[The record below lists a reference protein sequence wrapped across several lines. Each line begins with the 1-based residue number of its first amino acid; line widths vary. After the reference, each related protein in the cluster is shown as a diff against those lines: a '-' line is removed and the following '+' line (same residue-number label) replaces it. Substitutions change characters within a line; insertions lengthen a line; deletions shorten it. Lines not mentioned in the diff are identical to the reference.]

1 MAISFVAAG
10 SVAVGET
17 PTVSYPAGDQE
28 GDLLVLV
35 TTGTA
40 TPNTPSGWTQRYA
53 QGAGR
58 FITILTRYVQGGEPN
73 SVVVG
78 GALSRSVMLCYR
90 GAGSYNVVGTVATGT
105 STSPATTS
113 QTTTYN
119 NDYILSIY
127 AAANGTAATW
137 TAPAST
143 TSRVNSSA
151 TIVNNGLLIVDEL
164 QAAAG
169 ASATRTATLSASIAW
184 AAINI
189 SFVPTRT
196 LYWVGGTGTWSA
208 TGTGNWANSSGG
220 SGVGILPPVQNETAI
235 IDSSSGTGT
244 ITCTAGVCGDLSVTA
259 SQAIVLGAAAST
271 LSVYGDLTFPA
282 GGSFS
287 ANTNANTITLAAG
300 SAHTVTTNGKSFSSL
315 TFNGVGGNWTLPSAL
330 TADATVTLTNGT
342 ITLSTN
348 TTTLT
353 CAAFSSTNAN
363 TRAIAFGS
371 GNITTTGSGTAF
383 TTATATGLTYTGT
396 PTINISNNSATATT
410 VTAGTTGGASTNA
423 LNFNFTT
430 GTYVLTLTTNSQLRN
445 LNFTGFTGSFT
456 QVNLTIFGD
465 FILSSGMT
473 FTGSGSDI
481 TFAATSGVQL
491 VSTAGQLLGT
501 IQQSGAG
508 GTVRLAAG
516 TTSFLSNRSWNL
528 NNGTLDL
535 GTNSATLSVG
545 NFNSSGVNARQI
557 QFGTGN
563 ITTTGTGTVWN
574 TGTATGFGYTG
585 TPTVNISNN
594 SATATT
600 ITPHTTGGTE
610 TNSLNFNITT
620 GTYAL
625 TISNSAV
632 MRSLNFTGFAGSYSQ
647 TAATIFGDLTVS
659 SGMTYTNSAA
669 ALTFA
674 ATSGVQLITSAG
686 KTLGAITQNGVG
698 GTVRLATSTTL
709 SSRTYAFTNG
719 TLDLATNT
727 ATLTCG
733 NFSSDNANTRQ
744 IQFGTGEIRP
754 TGWDT
759 NDATNF
765 TYTGTPTV
773 NTFISSLTVNAH
785 VTGATASNVLNF
797 TINNAS
803 AGLTLET
810 GSVLRSL
817 TFSGTNVWSPANP
830 SVYTFYGNLTL
841 VSGLTLTLP
850 SSLTF
855 NFIATSGTQTI
866 TSAGKTLADITQNG
880 AGGTVSL
887 ADALLIRAAS
897 TYTLTN
903 GTLNANNQNFT
914 AGRFSSNNSNVRT
927 LTMGSG
933 TWTLSGTGTVWD
945 LGTPT
950 NLTFNK
956 DTANIVLS
964 DTSTTARTFQGGG
977 LTYNNLTIG
986 GATGISTLNLSQT
999 NTFATLGSTKTVEYT
1014 INLLNNTTVNTW
1026 AASGSANNFL
1036 NITGSSGTRTLTVTN
1051 PFSVNYA
1058 NISNNTLSSA
1068 NGTATNSLLAST
1080 ATGWTVGAGST
1091 YYSVLSSTTPGAS
1104 FTVPSSWDNSN
1115 NSIHVIGGGGGAA
1128 SGVTPAAGGTP
1139 RAGGGGGGGG
1149 GYAKAVN
1156 QSYTNGQ
1163 IIPYSIGV
1171 GGQTGLLGTSS
1182 AGQSGQTSHWNI
1194 SAYNTVTL
1202 VSSQLSRRTSANTT
1216 IVVNKPTTSDGNLM
1230 IMIVNSSTTPTW
1242 TTPTGWTAGSSN
1254 FNGRAVFYRIASA
1267 SEPSSYTV
1275 TQSASA
1281 TATGTIL
1288 VYSGAQW
1295 GGNGSDTASAATVT
1309 PSTVVSSSNS
1319 TIIYCG
1325 FSTAA
1330 SISFSTPTGYTSR
1343 QADTDA
1349 AAPSQTV
1356 FDISG
1361 ISAGAYSAPTS
1372 TVTGGNARAF
1382 LVAISP
1388 SPSTSSVSVTG
1399 GSGGTSNIAGSGSS
1413 TGGTGGIGQY
1423 SQSTAVQNTSS
1434 TTITINVPA
1443 GTANG
1448 DLMVMYATSGAA
1460 TNNWTTPSGWTLAV
1474 AATNLSR
1481 AVFYRTAS
1489 SEPASYT
1496 VTQSGSATSSAAIL
1510 TYQNATI
1517 DVIGAFGTGA
1527 SPSVAPAITTTVT
1540 NTVILDYVS
1549 STINGSITY
1558 STPTGYVPLISDSD
1572 ATAPSYAIFSTARAV
1587 AGSTGTVSSTPSSG
1601 NPLSVLI
1608 AIKFSGA
1615 TGVFQ
1620 GGTGGAGSFGT
1631 GGANFHGGGGGGG
1644 AAGPNGNG
1652 GNGGNGFSTTANG
1665 TTAGG
1670 GGGGNGGGSAGGNG
1684 SSGVGGNGGNNFSGS
1699 GGGVYTNSSTPGNGT
1714 NGGGGAGMDG
1724 NNTFAGSGGNGIDII
1739 ALAGSGGGAG
1749 ASATF
1754 NSGNVS
1760 ATAGLYG
1767 GGGGGAGTNDDAE
1780 GYIGGAG
1787 AQGVIVLLWGTQ
1799 APSLVSSNYFLLF

>member
-10 SVAVGET
+10 TVATGT
-17 PTVSYPAGDQE
+17 NPTVSYPAGDQE
-28 GDLLVLV
+28 GDLLVLI

-40 TPNTPSGWTQRYA
+40 TPISPSGWTQRYA
-53 QGAGR
+53 QGTGR
-58 FITILTRYVQGGEPN
+58 FITVLTKYVEGGESN
-73 SVVVG
+73 SVAITLAG
-78 GALSRSVMLCYR
+78 TTSKAVMLCYR

-113 QTTTYN
+113 QTTTYA
-119 NDYILSIY
+119 NDYILSLY
-127 AAANGTAATW
+127 ATVSGTATTF
-137 TAPAST
+137 TAPGST
-143 TSRVNSSA
+143 TSRVNSASTA
-151 TIVNNGLLIVDEL
+151 AANGLLIVDEL

-196 LYWVGGTGTWSA
+196 LYWVGGTGTWSK

-244 ITCTAGVCGDLSVTA
+244 ITCAAGDCGDLSVTA
-259 SQAIVLGAAAST
+259 SQAIVLGAASSS
-271 LSVYGDLTFPA
+271 LNVYGDLTFPA

-287 ANTNANTITLAAG
+287 ANTNVNTITLAAG

-315 TFNGVGGNWTLPSAL
+315 TFNGTGGNWTLPSTL
-330 TADATVTLTNGT
+330 TADATVTLTRGT

-348 TTTLT
+348 TTTIT
-353 CAAFSSTNAN
+353 CAAFSSNNAN

-410 VTAGTTGGASTNA
+410 VSAGSTAGGASTNA
-423 LNFNFTT
+423 FNFNFTT
-430 GTYVLTLTTNSQLRN
+430 GTYVLTLTSGSNLRN
-445 LNFTGFTGSFT
+445 LDFTGFTGSFT

-516 TTSFLSNRSWNL
+516 TTSFLSNRNWNL

-545 NFNSSGVNARQI
+545 NFNSSNNNARQI

-563 ITTTGTGTVWN
+563 ITTIGTGTVWD
-574 TGTATGFGYTG
+574 TGGATNFTYTG

-625 TISNSAV
+625 TITSGSV
-632 MRSLNFTGFAGSYSQ
+632 MRSLDFTGFAGSYSHA
-647 TAATIFGDLTVS
+647 TATIFKDLTVS
-659 SGMTYTNSAA
+659 SGMTYTNTANV
-669 ALTFA
+669 LTFA

-686 KTLGAITQNGVG
+686 KTLGAITQDGVG

-709 SSRTYAFTNG
+709 SSRTYTLTNG

-733 NFSSDNANTRQ
+733 NFNSSNSNTRQ
-744 IQFGTGEIRP
+744 IQFGTAAI
-754 TGWDT
+754 THTSWNT
-759 NDATNF
+759 NNATNF

-773 NTFISSLTVNAH
+773 NSFISSLTVNAH

-797 TINNAS
+797 NITSAS
-803 AGLTLET
+803 TSFTLTT
-810 GSVLRSL
+810 ASVLRSL

-830 SVYTFYGNLTL
+830 SVYTFYGDLTL

-855 NFIATSGTQTI
+855 NFSATSGTQTI
-866 TSAGKTLADITQNG
+866 TSAGKTIADITQNG

-1091 YYSVLSSTTPGAS
+1091 YYSVLTSTTPGSS

-1115 NSIHVIGGGGGAA
+1115 NTIHVIGGGGGAA

-1156 QSYTNGQ
+1156 QSYTTGQ
-1163 IIPYSIGV
+1163 VIPYSIGV
-1171 GGQTGLLGTSS
+1171 GGSTGIDGNTSS
-1182 AGQSGQTSHWNI
+1182 TGQSGQTSRWDI
-1194 SAYNTVTL
+1194 SAYNTVTF
-1202 VSSQLSRRTSANTT
+1202 VSSQITLSAGATT
-1216 IVVNKPTTSDGNLM
+1216 ITVTKPTTSAGNLM
-1230 IMIVNSSTTPTW
+1230 IMIVNSASFSNTW
-1242 TTPTGWTAGSSN
+1242 TTPTGWTVGDNNAA
-1254 FNGRAVFYRIASA
+1254 GRAVFYRIATG
-1267 SEPSSYTV
+1267 SEPGNYRV
-1275 TQSASA
+1275 TQTS
-1281 TATGTIL
+1281 TARADGTII

-1295 GGNGSDTASAATVT
+1295 GGSGANTASSTSVT
-1309 PSTVVSSSNS
+1309 PTTSVTLNNS

-1325 FSTAA
+1325 FSDFA
-1330 SISFSTPTGYTSR
+1330 SRSFSTPTGYTSR
-1343 QADTDA
+1343 QADSDA
-1349 AAPSQTV
+1349 NTPSQTV
-1356 FDISG
+1356 FDLSG
-1361 ISAGAYSAPTS
+1361 VSAGSYTAPTS
-1372 TVTGGNARAF
+1372 TVTGGSARAF
-1382 LVAISP
+1382 LVAVYP
-1388 SPSTSSVSVTG
+1388 SPSTSSVSATG
-1399 GSGGTSNIAGSGSS
+1399 GNGGTSNTAGSGSS
-1413 TGGTGGIGQY
+1413 TGGTGGTG
-1423 SQSTAVQNTSS
+1423 
-1434 TTITINVPA
+1434 
-1443 GTANG
+1443 
-1448 DLMVMYATSGAA
+1448 SGGV
-1460 TNNWTTPSGWTLAV
+1460 NN
-1474 AATNLSR
+1474 
-1481 AVFYRTAS
+1481 
-1489 SEPASYT
+1489 YT
-1496 VTQSGSATSSAAIL
+1496 
-1510 TYQNATI
+1510 
-1517 DVIGAFGTGA
+1517 
-1527 SPSVAPAITTTVT
+1527 
-1540 NTVILDYVS
+1540 
-1549 STINGSITY
+1549 
-1558 STPTGYVPLISDSD
+1558 
-1572 ATAPSYAIFSTARAV
+1572 
-1587 AGSTGTVSSTPSSG
+1587 
-1601 NPLSVLI
+1601 
-1608 AIKFSGA
+1608 
-1615 TGVFQ
+1615 

-1631 GGANFHGGGGGGG
+1631 GASSFHGGGGGGG

-1652 GNGGNGFSTTANG
+1652 GNGGNGFSTTNIG
-1665 TTAGG
+1665 STAGG
-1670 GGGGNGGGSAGGNG
+1670 GGGGNGGGTAGGNG

-1699 GGGVYTNSSTPGNGT
+1699 GGGVYVDSNTPVSGS

-1724 NNTFAGSGGNGIDII
+1724 DNTYAGSGGNGIDII

-1749 ASATF
+1749 ASAVF
-1754 NSGNVS
+1754 NGGNVS

-1767 GGGGGAGTNDDAE
+1767 GGGGGAGTTDNAE

-1799 APSLVSSNYFLLF
+1799 APSPSGPEAANFFLFF

>member
-10 SVAVGET
+10 TVATGT
-17 PTVSYPAGDQE
+17 NPTVSYPAGDQE
-28 GDLLVLV
+28 GDLLVLI

-40 TPNTPSGWTQRYA
+40 TPISPSGWTQRYA
-53 QGAGR
+53 QGTGR
-58 FITILTRYVQGGEPN
+58 FITVLTKYVEGGESN
-73 SVVVG
+73 SVAITLAG
-78 GALSRSVMLCYR
+78 TTSKAVMLCYR
-90 GAGSYNVVGTVATGT
+90 GAGSYDVVGTVATGS
-105 STSPATTS
+105 STTATTNS
-113 QTTTYN
+113 QNTTYANDYVLSIFARTTT
-119 NDYILSIY
+119 
-127 AAANGTAATW
+127 
-137 TAPAST
+137 AST
-143 TSRVNSSA
+143 FTNPAGTNTRVNSSSTA
-151 TIVNNGLLIVDEL
+151 GVNGLLVADEL

-169 ASATRTATLSASIAW
+169 ATTARSTTLSVSGAW

-196 LYWVGGTGTWSA
+196 LYWVGGTGTWSK

-244 ITCTAGVCGDLSVTA
+244 ITCAAGDCGDLSVTA
-259 SQAIVLGAAAST
+259 SQAIVLGAASSS
-271 LSVYGDLTFPA
+271 LNVYGDLTFPA

-287 ANTNANTITLAAG
+287 ANTNVNTITLRAG

-315 TFNGVGGNWTLPSAL
+315 TFTGIGGNWTLPSAL

-353 CAAFSSTNAN
+353 CAAFSSNTSS

-410 VTAGTTGGASTNA
+410 VSAGSTAGGASTNA
-423 LNFNFTT
+423 FNFNFTT
-430 GTYVLTLTTNSQLRN
+430 GTYVLTLTSGSNLRN
-445 LNFTGFTGSFT
+445 LDFTGFTGSFT

-516 TTSFLSNRSWNL
+516 TTSFLSNRGWNL

-545 NFNSSGVNARQI
+545 NFNSSNNNARQI

-563 ITTTGTGTVWN
+563 ITTIGTSTVWN
-574 TGTATGFGYTG
+574 TATATNLTYTG

-625 TISNSAV
+625 TISNSVV

-709 SSRTYAFTNG
+709 SSRTYTLTNG

-733 NFSSDNANTRQ
+733 TFSSNNANTRQ
-744 IQFGTGEIRP
+744 IQFGTGAITT
-754 TGWDT
+754 TGTGTVWST
-759 NDATNF
+759 STATNL

-773 NTFISSLTVNAH
+773 NISNNSASATTVTSH
-785 VTGATASNVLNF
+785 VTGGTEANAFDFNFTTGTYALTLTTASVIKSLNYTGF
-797 TINNAS
+797 
-803 AGLTLET
+803 AGSWNPGPSSTL
-810 GSVLRSL
+810 
-817 TFSGTNVWSPANP
+817 
-830 SVYTFYGNLTL
+830 TFYGNLTL
-841 VSGLTLTLP
+841 VTGMSFVSPGGAAVW
-850 SSLTF
+850 TF
-855 NFIATSGTQTI
+855 AATSGTQTI
-866 TSAGKTLADITQNG
+866 TCAGKALGSITQNG
-880 AGGTVSL
+880 VGGTVSL
-887 ADALLIRAAS
+887 GDAFLS
-897 TYTLTN
+897 VNTYTLTN

-914 AGRFSSNNSNVRT
+914 AGLFSSNNSNVRT

-945 LGTPT
+945 LGTVT

-964 DTSTTARTFQGGG
+964 DTSTTARTFAGGG
-977 LTYNNLTIG
+977 RTYNNLTIG
-986 GATGISTLNLSQT
+986 GATGISTLNLSGT

-1115 NSIHVIGGGGGAA
+1115 NSIYVIGGGGGAA
-1128 SGVTPAAGGTP
+1128 SGSTPTAGGTP

-1156 QSYTNGQ
+1156 QSYTTGQ
-1163 IIPYSIGV
+1163 IIPYSVGV
-1171 GGQTGLLGTSS
+1171 GGTSGLTDTSS
-1182 AGQSGQTSHWNI
+1182 AGGSGLSSHWNI
-1194 SAYNTVTL
+1194 SAYDTVTF
-1202 VSSQLSRRTSANTT
+1202 VSSALSRRTTSNTT
-1216 IVVNKPTTSDGNLM
+1216 IVVTKPTTSAGNLM

-1295 GGNGSDTASAATVT
+1295 GGNGSDTSAGATVT
-1309 PSTVVSSSNS
+1309 PSTSVPLNNS

-1330 SISFSTPTGYTSR
+1330 SRSFSTPTGYTSR

-1349 AAPSQTV
+1349 TAPSQTV

-1361 ISAGAYSAPTS
+1361 VSAGSYTAPTS
-1372 TVTGGNARAF
+1372 TVTGGTALAF
-1382 LVAISP
+1382 LVVVSP
-1388 SPSTSSVSVTG
+1388 SPSTSTVSATG
-1399 GSGGTSNIAGSGSS
+1399 GNGGTSNIAGSGSS
-1413 TGGTGGIGQY
+1413 TGGTGGTG
-1423 SQSTAVQNTSS
+1423 
-1434 TTITINVPA
+1434 
-1443 GTANG
+1443 
-1448 DLMVMYATSGAA
+1448 SGGVD
-1460 TNNWTTPSGWTLAV
+1460 N
-1474 AATNLSR
+1474 
-1481 AVFYRTAS
+1481 
-1489 SEPASYT
+1489 YT
-1496 VTQSGSATSSAAIL
+1496 
-1510 TYQNATI
+1510 
-1517 DVIGAFGTGA
+1517 
-1527 SPSVAPAITTTVT
+1527 
-1540 NTVILDYVS
+1540 
-1549 STINGSITY
+1549 
-1558 STPTGYVPLISDSD
+1558 
-1572 ATAPSYAIFSTARAV
+1572 
-1587 AGSTGTVSSTPSSG
+1587 
-1601 NPLSVLI
+1601 
-1608 AIKFSGA
+1608 
-1615 TGVFQ
+1615 

-1631 GGANFHGGGGGGG
+1631 GGVNFHGGGGGGG

-1652 GNGGNGFSTTANG
+1652 GNGGNGFSATTNG
-1665 TTAGG
+1665 NTAGG

-1684 SSGVGGNGGNNFSGS
+1684 ASGVGGNGGNNFSGS
-1699 GGGVYTNSSTPGNGT
+1699 GGGVYTNSSTPGNGS

-1754 NSGNVS
+1754 NGGNAS

-1799 APSLVSSNYFLLF
+1799 APSPSGPEAANFFLFF